1 MSTEFTF
8 PLALCKAQWSVWLHA
23 LEMFETSAAQCLTLG
38 SQALRDGAAETRAE
52 VDAIRQAEDWQA
64 LAAAPVNA
72 FWRTAAARAPT
83 ALASCLPGAGDA
95 ARAAAPQRPA
105 AAAARSTAGPVD
117 RRTVVADALHT
128 LNAAL
133 AATPPRKK
141 P

>member
-64 LAAAPVNA
+64 LTAAPVNA

-95 ARAAAPQRPA
+95 AR
-105 AAAARSTAGPVD
+105 AAARSTAGPVD

>member
-1 MSTEFTF
+1 MER
-8 PLALCKAQWSVWLHA
+8 LLHA

-72 FWRTAAARAPT
+72 FWRTAAARSAT
-83 ALASCLPGAGDA
+83 ALASCFPAVDDA
-95 ARAAAPQRPA
+95 PS
-105 AAAARSTAGPVD
+105 AAARSIVGPVD
-117 RRTVVADALHT
+117 RRAVVADALHT

-133 AATPPRKK
+133 SATPARKK